1 MDDDLSYGGKKD
13 KVVSKHKSHKK
24 HKKHSKHFKK
34 KHCSP
39 FKKRLS
45 YSCLSHKALLNIV
58 KAINK
63 VKGITINHKGV
74 SDKELYQKVCN
85 VMENNFNCKTEACW
99 LSIRKI
105 MKNLS
110 KKDVKHFKKHF
121 RPHMPKEIVEDYT
134 EWISNFDIEAV
145 LNQHHEDVPYFSFYG
160 ALPRDFSDC
169 SVSDLC
175 KIDIG
180 KHLDRGEHKL
190 GMVFNTDE
198 SDKPGKH
205 WLSMFV
211 DLNGSNLDGQPGIY
225 HFDSFGSKPLKEMK
239 DLIKKIEEQGKQ
251 RNMYFVVANNDRS
264 FQNNSYSCGFYSMHF
279 MEHMLQGLP
288 FQKYLKS
295 GLSDKKMIDYQTHC
309 YLHPE
314 EITQRN

>member
-1 MDDDLSYGGKKD
+1 MIEDISYGGKKH
-13 KVVSKHKSHKK
+13 KKTKHKKTNHKKK
-24 HKKHSKHFKK
+24 HKQTKHHTG

-39 FKKRLS
+39 FKKNLT
-45 YSCLSHKALLNIV
+45 YSCLSHKALHNIV

-63 VKGITINHKGV
+63 VNGITINYKGV
-74 SDKELYQKVCN
+74 SDEELYQEVCN

-99 LSIRKI
+99 LNIRKI

-110 KKDVKHFKKHF
+110 KKDVEHFKSHF
-121 RPHMPKEIVEDYT
+121 RPHMPKEIVDDYT

-145 LNQHHEDVPYFSFYG
+145 LKQYQEDLPYFHFYG
-160 ALPRDFSDC
+160 AIPRDFSDC

-205 WLSMFV
+205 WLSMFI

-239 DLIKKIEEQGKQ
+239 DLIQKVEEQGKQ
-251 RNMYFVVANNDRS
+251 RNMDFVVTNNDRS

-279 MEHMLQGLP
+279 MEYMLRGLP
-288 FQKYLKS
+288 FQRYLKS
-295 GLSDKKMIDYQTHC
+295 GLTDKKMVDYQKHC

-314 EITQRN
+314 EIKY